1 MEKNNLKD
9 ETIMTPVSKKKSG
22 LMSYY
27 KRKISD
33 REEHIKKLTLQLEYL
48 KSNYEMWMAYLEPKI
63 NISVVNPEPRKDKN
77 GIKPK
82 PYFRAISSFPYKGK
96 KNQIMVYVAT
106 TEDFK
111 AGIDNKII
119 EQKALE
125 AIQKGILKKFPM
137 ALFLNDLDDGRDSIF
152 ESEFLKTPIGYW
164 ERIREKQNKKE
175 MYFNDEG
182 KIDIK

>member
-1 MEKNNLKD
+1 MPP
-9 ETIMTPVSKKKSG
+9 ISKQKSG

-27 KRKISD
+27 KGKISD
-33 REEHIKKLTLQLEYL
+33 REERIKKLTLQLEYL
-48 KSNYEMWMAYLEPKI
+48 KSNYEMWMAYLDPKI
-63 NISVVNPEPRKDKN
+63 NISIVNPEPRKDKN

-125 AIQKGILKKFPM
+125 AIQKSILKKFPM
-137 ALFLNDLDDGRDSIF
+137 ALFLNDLEEERDSMF
-152 ESEFLKTPIGYW
+152 ESEFLKMPVGYR
-164 ERIREKQNKKE
+164 ERIIERQNKRE
-175 MYFNDEG
+175 MYFDDEG
-182 KIDIK
+182 KVVKK